1 MRPSASSSNGG
12 TEENGEG
19 GGFKKVMD
27 NEQEFSE
34 DHVEEAVAVNRMYN
48 ASVDPVAEK
57 KFRTRVGAVRIMFV
71 FSGIVVIV
79 AGKNSNLLGQ

>member
-1 MRPSASSSNGG
+1 
-12 TEENGEG
+12 
-19 GGFKKVMD
+19 
-27 NEQEFSE
+27 
-34 DHVEEAVAVNRMYN
+34 MYN

-71 FSGIVVIV
+71 FSGTVVIV